1 MFPLKAMSSVPD
13 FFSSLHLA
21 GITTLVG
28 LQCAPGVEPLG
39 TEGRP
44 QSPGAPDSSP
54 SRGRGVGCC
63 GPLGVLWLDA
73 GPVASEATLSLSPS
87 SPCLCSAHPLSY
99 CQNVDSRWLEALPV
113 CGNM

>member
-63 GPLGVLWLDA
+63 GLLGVLWLDA
-73 GPVASEATLSLSPS
+73 GPVAPEATLPVSFLSLLV
-87 SPCLCSAHPLSY
+87 LCPLSK
-99 CQNVDSRWLEALPV
+99 LLPECRQQV
-113 CGNM
+113 ARSAPSVR